1 MRLSVL
7 GLLASLAAIGHAVGA
22 QTVAGSPPSWAFSAD
37 PPAAQPASRPP
48 DDGLPK
54 HVAGSA
60 VGLTLAQV
68 RDPFNVP
75 DWHPSDHPVAPDIVM
90 HGRMPAVLA
99 CGYCHLPNGQGRP
112 ENAGLA
118 GLSADYILQQIR
130 DFRSGARKSSV
141 SDLKPPALMVGIA
154 RAVSDEDVERAAA
167 YFASLRPKPWI
178 RVIETETV
186 PKTHIVGFMLVAD
199 GSGAAEPI
207 GQRIVEMPENL
218 IQTELRDSE
227 SGFIAYVPKGSIA
240 NGERLAKTGSGRTT
254 ACVACHGPDLRGIG
268 STPSLAGRSPSYLV
282 RQLYD
287 IRHGARGGPSNEL
300 MQSVVTNL
308 DLDDLIA
315 IAAYAASRSP

>member
-1 MRLSVL
+1 MRLAIL
-7 GLLASLAAIGHAVGA
+7 GLIGLVASIGAAPGTQAAADG
-22 QTVAGSPPSWAFSAD
+22 PPSWAFSAD

-54 HVAGSA
+54 HVAGSTVA
-60 VGLTLAQV
+60 LTLTQV

-75 DWHPSDHPVAPDIVM
+75 DWHPSDHPAAPDIVM
-90 HGRMPAVLA
+90 HGRKPIVLA

-118 GLSADYILQQIR
+118 GLSADYILQQVR

-141 SDLKPPALMVGIA
+141 PDLKPPALMVGIA
-154 RAVSDEDVERAAA
+154 KAVSDEDLEKAAG
-167 YFASLRPKPWI
+167 YFASLKPRPWI
-178 RVIETETV
+178 RVVETETV
-186 PKTHIVGFMLVAD
+186 PKMHIAGFMLVAD

-207 GQRIVEMPENL
+207 GARIVETPENL
-218 IQTELRDSE
+218 TQTELRDSE
-227 SGFIAYVPKGSIA
+227 SGFVAYVPKGSIA
-240 NGERLAKTGSGRTT
+240 DGERLAKTGAGKTT

-287 IRHGARGGPSNEL
+287 IQHGTRGGPSNEL
-300 MQSVVTNL
+300 MQSVVKKLNQG
-308 DLDDLIA
+308 DFIA